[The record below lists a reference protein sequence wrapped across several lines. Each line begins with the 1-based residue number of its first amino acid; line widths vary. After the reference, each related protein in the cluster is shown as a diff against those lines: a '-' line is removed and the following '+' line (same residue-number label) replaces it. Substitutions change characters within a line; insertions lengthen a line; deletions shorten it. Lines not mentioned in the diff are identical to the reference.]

1 MMITLVSSK
10 PSLEVNQ
17 PTRPMLSRDADSM
30 YWLSRYVER
39 AEHVARLLMVTSNL
53 LMDVGDL
60 APHLQAR
67 QWRSILEIMRLDEL
81 PPSREPLASRIV
93 THMTFDDQNPSSLIN
108 CLTRARENARS
119 IRENLPTD
127 MWENVQ
133 SLYWSICSDDAKA
146 RFEESSEEIFRAVM
160 TGSMLFQGLTDQT
173 LPHDQRWLF
182 MQLGKLFERID
193 VTCRVIE
200 TKFNIL
206 RSAEN
211 KLEPA
216 IRNIHWM
223 GVLRSCSSIEA
234 YQRSFIGDMDPMR
247 VAGFLVLQRSFPRSI
262 RFCVEQAHDA
272 VAQIRAGIGSA
283 DFDPAERILGRLR
296 AQLEYAE
303 ASEILGKGLP
313 MYLRF
318 LQSEIAETSIAVQ
331 RAYFLH

>member
-1 MMITLVSSK
+1 MITLIPSK
-10 PSLEVNQ
+10 PPLDVNQ
-17 PTRPMLSRDADSM
+17 PARPMLSRDADSM

-39 AEHVARLLMVTSNL
+39 AEHVARLLMVNSNL

-81 PPSREPLASRIV
+81 PPSREPLASRIL
-93 THMTFDDQNPSSLIN
+93 THMTFNPANPSSLVM
-108 CLTRARENARS
+108 CLTRARENARG
-119 IRENLPTD
+119 IRENIASE
-127 MWENVQ
+127 MWECVNALYL
-133 SLYWSICSDDAKA
+133 SLCGDDAKA
-146 RFEESSEEIFRAVM
+146 RFEESSEETFRSVM

-173 LPHDQRWLF
+173 LSHDQRWLF

-216 IRNIHWM
+216 LRNIHWM
-223 GVLRSCSSIEA
+223 AVLRGCSSLET
-234 YQRSFIGDMDPMR
+234 YQRSFVADFDPMR
-247 VAGFLVLQRSFPRSI
+247 VAGFLILQRSFPRSI
-262 RFCVEQAHDA
+262 RFCVEKAHEA
-272 VAQIRAGIGSA
+272 AGAIRATISA
-283 DFDPAERILGRLR
+283 PSIDPAERILGRLS
-296 AQLEYAE
+296 AELEYAE
-303 ASEILGKGLP
+303 MTEVLSIGLP
-313 MYLRF
+313 AYLRRI
-318 LQSEIAETSIAVQ
+318 QAQIADASMAVQ

>member
-1 MMITLVSSK
+1 LD
-10 PSLEVNQ
+10 VNLA
-17 PTRPMLSRDADSM
+17 PRPMLSRDADSM

-39 AEHVARLLMVTSNL
+39 AEHVARLLMVNTNL

-93 THMTFDDQNPSSLIN
+93 AHMTFSAENPSSLVN
-108 CLTRARENARS
+108 CLTRARENARTLRES
-119 IRENLPTD
+119 IPTEI
-127 MWENVQ
+127 WENVNA
-133 SLYWSICSDDAKA
+133 LYFSICTDEAKA
-146 RFEESSEEIFRAVM
+146 RFEESSEEIFRAVL
-160 TGSMLFQGLTDQT
+160 TGSMLFQGITDQI

-200 TKFNIL
+200 TKLNIL

-223 GVLRSCSSIEA
+223 AVLRSCSAMES
-234 YQRSFIGDMDPMR
+234 YQRSFIGDMEPMR
-247 VAGFLVLQRSFPRSI
+247 VAGYLLLQSSFPRSI
-262 RFCVEQAHDA
+262 RFCVEKAYDA
-272 VAQIRAGIGSA
+272 SREIRDGIGSNSMDA
-283 DFDPAERILGRLR
+283 AERILGHLK
-296 AQLEYAE
+296 AQLQYAE
-303 ASEILGKGLP
+303 LSEILGKGLP
-313 MYLRF
+313 LILRYI
-318 LQSEIAETSIAVQ
+318 QTEIAEASMAVQ